1 MNYVE
6 RAKKILNK
14 DDERKYNL
22 SDKQFLKH
30 KKRIHKKIDEAIIKL
45 SAFNT

>member
-6 RAKKILNK
+6 RAKKIFNK

-30 KKRIHKKIDEAIIKL
+30 KKWIHKKID
-45 SAFNT
+45 FV